1 MIIYKVKTGDS
12 LFTVSEKFGVSSLDI
27 KLVNGLGTHPYLVK
41 GQSLLIPAKPRPR
54 ALSENTDE
62 IIRIAGKKYR
72 QQIIVAACAELDLF
86 SVGTLLEES
95 KKTLSL
101 LSPLKYIIREDCT
114 LRPLGQEAVLGQL
127 KENNAGILLNIE
139 YGRVAANFD
148 ESMEWRLI
156 KSILNIL
163 KAYGFGGLQIEC
175 TVNSADLPG
184 FVRFIRKL
192 KKAVNPLAIPVF
204 ALLEPSS
211 WLGTN
216 SYATIGNIADYV
228 VLKLYNLF
236 INTKSVCPL
245 APADIAQEILS
256 ATVEIIPAK
265 KLIIKLPVYGW
276 DWNAKSR
283 KYSMVSTTNAIT
295 FAARRGSDIEYDPK
309 SQSPFI
315 KYSDEFGNRHVIWFE
330 DICSLYNKLEL
341 VNSYKLAGICFDLIE
356 YDTFSLWHLLRYMF
370 NIRARVL

>member
-1 MIIYKVKTGDS
+1 
-12 LFTVSEKFGVSSLDI
+12 
-27 KLVNGLGTHPYLVK
+27 
-41 GQSLLIPAKPRPR
+41 
-54 ALSENTDE
+54 
-62 IIRIAGKKYR
+62 
-72 QQIIVAACAELDLF
+72 
-86 SVGTLLEES
+86 
-95 KKTLSL
+95 
-101 LSPLKYIIREDCT
+101 
-114 LRPLGQEAVLGQL
+114 LGQEAVLGQL

-192 KKAVNPLAIPVF
+192 KKAVNLLAIPVF

-276 DWNAKSR
+276 D
-283 KYSMVSTTNAIT
+283 
-295 FAARRGSDIEYDPK
+295 
-309 SQSPFI
+309 
-315 KYSDEFGNRHVIWFE
+315 
-330 DICSLYNKLEL
+330 
-341 VNSYKLAGICFDLIE
+341 
-356 YDTFSLWHLLRYMF
+356 
-370 NIRARVL
+370 